1 MTVCKMKSQIN
12 LSREQAE
19 KLNTR
24 LAICEQLEVFNDSL
38 QSLVQAYQ
46 VNFDLLED
54 KVNVMQQLNGK
65 LQQTWKFCEV
75 QLNAANIQQERL
87 QKELK
92 YYKQQDMKFTKMKRR
107 RWMLF
112 GGGTLAGIVATV
124 LVLR

>member
-1 MTVCKMKSQIN
+1 MKSQIN

-46 VNFDLLED
+46 VNFDLLEE

-75 QLNAANIQQERL
+75 QLNAANIQQS
-87 QKELK
+87 
-92 YYKQQDMKFTKMKRR
+92 
-107 RWMLF
+107 
-112 GGGTLAGIVATV
+112 TL
-124 LVLR
+124 R